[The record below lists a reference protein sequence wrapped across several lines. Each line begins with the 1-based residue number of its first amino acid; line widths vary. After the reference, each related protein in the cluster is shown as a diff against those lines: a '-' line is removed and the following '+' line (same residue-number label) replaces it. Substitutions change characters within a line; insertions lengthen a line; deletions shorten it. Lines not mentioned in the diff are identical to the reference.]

1 MEYLTPT
8 ELRTSVQKFFDKSGN
23 IIDISIDNIN
33 PNFYIDNYKSEN
45 ILRNSDFR
53 SEFNSLCKGK
63 TETKNLEEK
72 PKIDNKKIYLCKE
85 DQIRDIPPILEP
97 LFSKPNNYYIYG
109 TPGKVSFYYS
119 ILNIVDSEF
128 ILKGSIHKEK
138 MIDDCRNKLV
148 YELDELYKKFNY
160 KKKKFRK
167 NAIRENLLNSKCFIP
182 QVNTYIADY
191 YNLCLVIIDTE
202 TYLYSLANDFSKEK
216 DFIVMIRKNN
226 YYQPILGVDG
236 KHKFTWKIMEKIS
249 TILKPEFEIDMNLQ
263 YSSIDT
269 SSIDTS
275 SIDTS
280 SIVTSSIDTS
290 SIVTSSIDTSSI
302 VTKTE
307 IINTEETI
315 WAPKKL
321 EKLWKYKLSDLH
333 DIAKT
338 LNIDIKS
345 GNRNKKKEDLYSEI
359 ESKLE
364 E

>member
-1 MEYLTPT
+1 MEYLNPT

-23 IIDISIDNIN
+23 IIDIGIDNIN
-33 PNFYIDNYKSEN
+33 PDFCIDNYKPEN
-45 ILRNSDFR
+45 TLRNSDFR

-63 TETKNLEEK
+63 TEAKNLEEK
-72 PKIDNKKIYLCKE
+72 PKVDNKKIYLCKE
-85 DQIRDIPPILEP
+85 DQIRDIPPLLEP
-97 LFSKPNNYYIYG
+97 LFTKPKNYYIYG
-109 TPGKVSFYYS
+109 TPGKFSLYYS

-160 KKKKFRK
+160 KKKKFK
-167 NAIRENLLNSKCFIP
+167 KSAIKENLLNSKYFIP

-191 YNLCLVIIDTE
+191 YNLCLLIIDTE
-202 TYLYSLANDFSKEK
+202 TYLYSLVNDFSKDKE
-216 DFIVMIRKNN
+216 FIVMLRKNN

-236 KHKFTWKIMEKIS
+236 KHKFTWEIMEKIS

-263 YSSIDT
+263 SNSMEP
-269 SSIDTS
+269 
-275 SIDTS
+275 
-280 SIVTSSIDTS
+280 
-290 SIVTSSIDTSSI
+290 
-302 VTKTE
+302 KTE
-307 IINTEETI
+307 NINTEETI
-315 WAPKKL
+315 WVPKKL

-338 LNIDIKS
+338 LNINIKS
-345 GNRNKKKEDLYSEI
+345 GNRNKKKEDLYNEI
-359 ESKLE
+359 EGKLSE